1 MWIAKSVVVDA
12 SPTRVTAL
20 PAPDG
25 CVVVIAPAVESDK
38 KNKSPAFK
46 ELNVF
51 SHTTITFT
59 VSLAKAAA
67 LAKPTTVAF
76 SNVPLA
82 ALAFPT

>member
-25 CVVVIAPAVESDK
+25 GVVVIAPAVESDK
-38 KNKSPAFK
+38 KNKSPAFR

-51 SHTTITFT
+51 NPTTITFH
-59 VSLAKAAA
+59 S
-67 LAKPTTVAF
+67 F
-76 SNVPLA
+76 SRHWQQRWQILQQLHFLV
-82 ALAFPT
+82 FH

>member
-1 MWIAKSVVVDA
+1 MVVEA

-25 CVVVIAPAVESDK
+25 GVVVIAPAVESDR
-38 KNKSPAFK
+38 KNKSPAFR
-46 ELNVF
+46 ELNVY
-51 SHTTITFT
+51 SPMTITFT

-67 LAKPTTVAF
+67 LANPTTVAF